1 MQGEK
6 YTEDK
11 TSISLMQLNKFC
23 KDEYYESAYKFQNQK
38 LFFAR
43 LLMFLRSV
51 LSVGKYGVKKY
62 FLKIFWTIFPK
73 RINNYELTDDFNDKT
88 EFTASN
94 VSIDNMPK
102 VVVYT
107 SVFGNYDKI
116 CEPLFANDKI
126 KYIAITDQEISP
138 DSVWEKY
145 DTASIDG
152 FDKLDAYHKSK
163 YCKLHPHKLFPTYDF
178 SIWVDGNVQIVADL
192 LPLILRMDNHFMA
205 TFKNPCHN
213 DIYTEARFCV
223 YHDAVDLNKVTE
235 QMEHYK
241 KDGFPKGFGMREFS
255 IIIRQHNIN
264 QCINLM
270 EQWWSEV
277 NTFTMRDQLSFP
289 YLLWKNNLTID
300 TIQLLGGN
308 WRFNP
313 RFIAKPHK
321 TAHSYITKK

>member
-1 MQGEK
+1 MK
-6 YTEDK
+6 NNNYTEDT
-11 TSISLMQLNKFC
+11 TSVSLMQLNKLC
-23 KDEYYESAYKFQNQK
+23 KDEYYGYAYKYKNLKKYSAK
-38 LFFAR
+38 L
-43 LLMFLRSV
+43 LNFLQSI

-73 RINNYELTDDFNDKT
+73 RINNYELMYDFDDKT
-88 EFTASN
+88 EFASSYI
-94 VSIDNMPK
+94 SIENIPK

-116 CEPLFANDKI
+116 CEPLFVNDKI
-126 KYIAITDQEISP
+126 KYIAITDQEIST
-138 DSVWEKY
+138 DSIWEKY
-145 DTASIDG
+145 DTSSIDG

-163 YCKLHPHKLFPTYDF
+163 YCKLHPHKFFSSYDY

-192 LPLILRMDNHFMA
+192 LPLILRLDNHFMA
-205 TFKNPCHN
+205 TFTNPYHN

-223 YHDAVDLNKVTE
+223 YHDAVDLKKVNE
-235 QMEHYK
+235 QMEQYK

-255 IIIRQHNIN
+255 IIVRQHNVN
-264 QCINLM
+264 QCISLM
-270 EQWWSEV
+270 EQWWNEV

-289 YLLWKNNLTID
+289 YLLWKNKLTID

-308 WRFNP
+308 WRHNP

-321 TAHSYITKK
+321 TAHSYIAKK